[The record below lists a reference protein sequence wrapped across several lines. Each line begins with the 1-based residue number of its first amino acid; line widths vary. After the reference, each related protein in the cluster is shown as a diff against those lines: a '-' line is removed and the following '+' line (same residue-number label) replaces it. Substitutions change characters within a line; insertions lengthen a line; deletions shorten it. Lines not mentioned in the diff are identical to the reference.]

1 MGCRPVAV
9 LHRCH
14 VVVDVASKLHTLPT
28 QKAGHGLP
36 ASGGMP
42 SLPHIGRSVVVEP
55 MQPSCHALTISRLGS
70 AASGDTVRQTLPVV
84 GVVTKPCKLGDRKP
98 TQPFPDG
105 RPNRT
110 LPTSGGAAPFEGKE
124 PTQALPACK
133 ATPCSPGQ
141 ASGPGL
147 PTSGGATVLP
157 VVQCLGRAEG
167 HSKRR
172 YTATVSLAEIPES
185 GPKKKRLTDKTMPW
199 WRVNAGDDLAM
210 VADLFGG
217 DLGDVTMPASGG
229 SVPSAWFNYDA
240 CVEVLREHGINPARI
255 DALEVYAGCANWS
268 SSCRLVGLLVG
279 VPIDNRFNK
288 TKWNLL
294 SAKWRR
300 VLWAIVVVCQP
311 RWIHSG
317 FPCTF
322 WVRLAHLSRK
332 KSQQENEA
340 DRLREMVHIVVT
352 LQLARWQHQRGLM
365 MSLENPPDAQ
375 SWKLDIVVQ
384 TLTATNMKLVQFDSC
399 AWGHCDPES
408 NKPYLKRQCIAAFAS
423 VDLSPLVRRCSCPG
437 GRQLGVHE
445 RIQGMT
451 SVSGQPGKVLR
462 SAKSGEY
469 PLMLCHAWARIVKE
483 HLRSP

>member
-1 MGCRPVAV
+1 MPTRGGASKQTLPVCLPRFV
-9 LHRCH
+9 LPASGGTPSLPC
-14 VVVDVASKLHTLPT
+14 VAVDVASKPHTLPT

-42 SLPHIGRSVVVEP
+42 SLPHIGPSVVVGP
-55 MQPSCHALTISRLGS
+55 MPLGPSSCVDKPSCHALTISRLGS

-84 GVVTKPCKLGDRKP
+84 GVVTKPFKLGDRKP

-147 PTSGGATVLP
+147 PASGGATVLP

-172 YTATVSLAEIPES
+172 YEAAVSLAEIPKL
-185 GPKKKRLTDKTMPW
+185 GPKNRRVTKKTMPC

-217 DLGDVTMPASGG
+217 DLRDVTMPASGG

-268 SSCRLVGLLVG
+268 SACRFVGLLVG
-279 VPIDNRFNK
+279 VPIDNKYNK
-288 TKWNLL
+288 TRWNLL

-322 WVRLAHLSRK
+322 WVKLAHLTRK
-332 KSQQENEA
+332 KSQQQNEA
-340 DRLREMVHIVVT
+340 DRLREMVHILLT

-365 MSLENPPDAQ
+365 MSLENPPDAR
-375 SWKLDIVVQ
+375 SWKLDITVQ
-384 TLTATNMKLVQFDSC
+384 TLKATNMKQVYFDSC

-408 NKPYLKRQCIAAFAS
+408 KEPYLKRQCIAAFAS
-423 VDLSPLVRRCSCPG
+423 ADLSPLVRRC
-437 GRQLGVHE
+437 
-445 RIQGMT
+445 
-451 SVSGQPGKVLR
+451 
-462 SAKSGEY
+462 
-469 PLMLCHAWARIVKE
+469 
-483 HLRSP
+483 